1 MKLLKNSLEAKILV
15 LVTILS
21 ITIFVALLQVNS
33 HWQRAGVSLGG
44 FFILFFGL
52 LIFMRKAVVSKVAS
66 LSKASQEISAGN
78 YSAQFEVKGS
88 DELAGLA
95 QNLGTMVQNIRTNME
110 YNKGVLEGIVAPLYV
125 ADAQE
130 RIQFI
135 NDQALN
141 LLGKSRKDV
150 AGETASKLM
159 GRTSGTSAVAQVLK
173 EGKPVRGRR
182 EYTHPAGQIIPIY
195 REVSPI
201 KDATGAVKGVVAV
214 LFDLTQEEEA
224 KKRILAQQDNLMT
237 VVKEVAG
244 VAKNMSAVAKDLSRK
259 MAAVTERIGH
269 TEAQT
274 SQAATTMNEMT
285 STVME
290 VARNSAQTAE
300 SAASA
305 SKSAEHGSASVR
317 ATVDEIKHV
326 AKDSTELAQSLN
338 DLAKRAQDIGQV
350 LGVIND
356 IADQTNLLALNAAI
370 EAARAGDA
378 GRGFAVVADEVRK
391 LAERTLL
398 ATKQVEEVI
407 STIQSSTRNAV
418 QKMEQARLAAD
429 NTAGKA
435 LVAGEALQAIVNRS
449 ESIADMVRAIATAAK
464 QQSVT
469 SDEIN
474 KGISQINQLS
484 VANAEEIRAA
494 DTVIQQVAKM
504 SEQLNA
510 LVKRLQS

>member
-1 MKLLKNSLEAKILV
+1 MFFSLLL
-15 LVTILS
+15 
-21 ITIFVALLQVNS
+21 
-33 HWQRAGVSLGG
+33 
-44 FFILFFGL
+44 
-52 LIFMRKAVVSKVAS
+52 FMRKGVVGKIAS
-66 LSKASQEISAGN
+66 LSKVSQKISAGD
-78 YSAQFEVKGS
+78 YSVQFEAKGS

-95 QNLGTMVQNIRTNME
+95 QNLGTMVQNMQNQLE
-110 YNKGVLEGIVAPLYV
+110 YNKGVLESIVAPLYI
-125 ADAQE
+125 ADTQE

-150 AGETASKLM
+150 EDETASRLM

-173 EGKPVRGRR
+173 EGKLARGRR
-182 EYTHPAGQIIPIY
+182 EYTHPAGHIILIY

-201 KDATGAVKGVVAV
+201 KDATGAVVGVVAV

-224 KKRILAQQDNLMT
+224 KKRILAQQDKLMT
-237 VVKEVAG
+237 VAKEVTG
-244 VAKNMSAVAKDLSRK
+244 VAENMSAVAKDLSRK
-259 MAAVTERIGH
+259 MTAVTERISH
-269 TEAQT
+269 TESQT
-274 SQAATTMNEMT
+274 SQAATAMNEMT
-285 STVME
+285 TSVIE

-300 SAASA
+300 AAALA
-305 SKSAEHGSASVR
+305 SKSAEHGGASVR

-326 AKDSTELAQSLN
+326 AEDSTELAQSLT

-370 EAARAGDA
+370 EAARTGDA

-418 QKMEQARLAAD
+418 QKMEQTRLAAN
-429 NTAGKA
+429 NTANKA
-435 LVAGEALQAIVNRS
+435 LVAGEALQVIVDQS
-449 ESIADMVRAIATAAK
+449 QSIADMVRAIAIAAE
-464 QQSVT
+464 QQSAS
-469 SDEIN
+469 SDEIS
-474 KGISQINQLS
+474 KGIIRINQLS

-504 SEQLNA
+504 SEQLNE
-510 LVKRLQS
+510 LVEQFQS